1 MAKHSGSTRIS
12 RPISGA
18 RVAGIVGKS
27 GGEKITRANWNRF
40 TNPNVL
46 AAEQSIRAN
55 TYETAFVFNASGN
68 LISSAKGQAHSVG
81 LGAIPENSI
90 VTHNH
95 PSGRSFSRQDIL
107 TTTSDNLS
115 EIRAVGTKRTYSM
128 KRPESG
134 WGSREKLIPV
144 ISRAEIRT
152 KERLTNYIRRGSLI
166 SPAEESKR
174 IHQANELHWHLVWKN
189 VAKEMG
195 WEYRTSTT

>member
-1 MAKHSGSTRIS
+1 MGKHSGGTRIA

-18 RVAGIVGKS
+18 KIAS
-27 GGEKITRANWNRF
+27 GGIPSTGEGSKRHDWNKFTHANIR
-40 TNPNVL
+40 

-55 TYETAFVFNASGN
+55 TYETAFVFDSSGN
-68 LISSAKGQAHSVG
+68 LIESAKGDAHSVG

-95 PSGRSFSRQDIL
+95 PSGVTFSKQDIL
-107 TTTSDNLS
+107 TATKSNLV

-134 WGSREKLIPV
+134 WGSREKLIPI

-152 KERLTNYIRRGSLI
+152 RERLTNYIRRGSLI
-166 SPAEESKR
+166 SPSEQQKR
-174 IHQANELHWHLVWKN
+174 VNQANQLHMHLVWKS